1 MLRVRKRFRNFRTN
15 YLIMSEQNKQNPQEE
30 APQEQPE
37 KKPFFVHTFTDDGV
51 TSDYADAK
59 EAYGYDD

>member
-1 MLRVRKRFRNFRTN
+1 
-15 YLIMSEQNKQNPQEE
+15 MSEQNQQNPQEE
-30 APQEQPE
+30 APQQKPE

-59 EAYGYDD
+59 EAYED